1 MQIASG
7 SRSCDGHYRPSLGG
21 IVLLVVGCFA
31 TVGSLIY
38 AFVRA
43 LGGE

>member
-1 MQIASG
+1 MIDAY
-7 SRSCDGHYRPSLGG
+7 GHYRPSLGG

-31 TVGSLIY
+31 AGGSLIY

>member
-1 MQIASG
+1 MIDAH
-7 SRSCDGHYRPSLGG
+7 GHYHPSLGG
-21 IVLLVVGCFA
+21 IVLLVLGCLA
-31 TVGSLIY
+31 TFGSLTY